1 MIFKTITTA
10 IIMIIAKII
19 DIVVIIEIAIG
30 TPIQDISPIMTK
42 IVMKTDIVT
51 TMIEIVMRIEK
62 LTIMMIPTVTIM
74 SRAMHIN
81 TKKKI
86 EPMTLGIFT
95 IMPQT

>member
-10 IIMIIAKII
+10 IIMIITKII
-19 DIVVIIEIAIG
+19 DIVVIIEIVIG
-30 TPIQDISPIMTK
+30 TPIQDIAPIMTK
-42 IVMKTDIVT
+42 TVIKI

-74 SRAMHIN
+74 SRAMHTN